1 MTAHDHEIVS
11 IYGFDEQQIDQL
23 MSQAGEC
30 VLMWATQD
38 GWPVGVTHSFV
49 WRDGRVWI
57 TFAAHRHR
65 ATAIRRDPRVSVQV
79 SGVSGNPKT
88 CPQGAA
94 TMKGTAVFHDDDDTK
109 AWFYQALAKKVSPNS
124 EQGEEQF
131 RSLLDSPLRV
141 ILEVIP
147 QKWIT
152 FDSAKSGRDMAGTL
166 REDEKTPRLEAD
178 ASRMNVERDKRG
190 LAPR

>member
-11 IYGFDEQQIDQL
+11 IYGFDKQQIDQL

-49 WRDGRVWI
+49 WHDGRVWI

-94 TMKGTAVFHDDDDTK
+94 TMKGRAIFHDDDDTK
-109 AWFYQALAKKVSPNS
+109 AWFYQALAKKVSPNN
-124 EQGEEQF
+124 ETGEAQF

-141 ILEVIP
+141 ILEVVP
-147 QKWIT
+147 EKWIT
-152 FDSAKSGRDMAGTL
+152 FDSAKSSRDMAGTL

-178 ASRMNVERDKRG
+178 ALRMNKERGKRG